1 MRKTGFHIY
10 INLVLAILF
19 YFPASS
25 QQPFINIDFKKEI
38 GEMKPIWAWF
48 GYDEPNYTYMK
59 DGKKLLS
66 ELAALSPVPVFVRTH
81 NLLTSGDGTPALKWG
96 STNAYTEDA
105 RGNPIYNWKIV
116 DSIFDTYIQR
126 GMKPLAQI
134 GFMPEALSSKPQP
147 YKHNWRPGAS
157 YKEVFT
163 GWAYPPNDYN
173 KWRELIYQWAKHCVE
188 RYGKKEVESWWWEV
202 WNEPNIGYWQGT
214 VEEYCKMYDYAA
226 DGLLGALPTAKIGG
240 CDITGGGSK
249 FLSAFIKHCLSETNY
264 ATGKIGSPLDMV
276 LFHAKGQPKFVDGKV
291 VMNVGTQMQNIR
303 DAFITVNEFPSLR
316 KIPLVIGE
324 SDPEGCAACSMS
336 TNPENAYRNGTMYS
350 SYTAAS
356 FARKYLLADE
366 YKVNLTGAVS
376 WSFEFENQPWFAGFR
391 DLATNGV
398 DKPVLNVFRMFGM
411 MKGKRVK
418 VTGNRMY
425 DLKTFVDSSV
435 RKQTDIGALAAK
447 DKNSATIMVWNYHD
461 EDKQEAAEEI
471 NIVLDGLS
479 TKTITVT
486 EYRIDNEHSNSYEV
500 WKKMGSPQKP
510 TMDQVAKLEK
520 AGQLQMLN
528 QPTKMKVNKSMSLKI
543 HLSRQGV
550 SLLKLDW

>member
-214 VEEYCKMYDYAA
+214 VKS
-226 DGLLGALPTAKIGG
+226 IGK
-240 CDITGGGSK
+240 CMTMQ
-249 FLSAFIKHCLSETNY
+249 LMVCLELY
-264 ATGKIGSPLDMV
+264 PQQK
-276 LFHAKGQPKFVDGKV
+276 
-291 VMNVGTQMQNIR
+291 
-303 DAFITVNEFPSLR
+303 
-316 KIPLVIGE
+316 
-324 SDPEGCAACSMS
+324 
-336 TNPENAYRNGTMYS
+336 
-350 SYTAAS
+350 
-356 FARKYLLADE
+356 LA
-366 YKVNLTGAVS
+366 
-376 WSFEFENQPWFAGFR
+376 
-391 DLATNGV
+391 
-398 DKPVLNVFRMFGM
+398 
-411 MKGKRVK
+411 
-418 VTGNRMY
+418 
-425 DLKTFVDSSV
+425 
-435 RKQTDIGALAAK
+435 
-447 DKNSATIMVWNYHD
+447 
-461 EDKQEAAEEI
+461 
-471 NIVLDGLS
+471 
-479 TKTITVT
+479 
-486 EYRIDNEHSNSYEV
+486 
-500 WKKMGSPQKP
+500 
-510 TMDQVAKLEK
+510 VA
-520 AGQLQMLN
+520 
-528 QPTKMKVNKSMSLKI
+528 I
-543 HLSRQGV
+543 
-550 SLLKLDW
+550 